1 MAGVPTRSGALRT
14 LEFRD
19 TPNMASIQRPENVTH
34 RSDDASPKYRTMT
47 IGRVA
52 HPALGDR

>member
-19 TPNMASIQRPENVTH
+19 TPNMASIQRPENVAH
-34 RSDDASPKYRTMT
+34 RSDDASPMYRTYD
-47 IGRVA
+47 
-52 HPALGDR
+52 DREVCTCGVRG